1 MQRVVRKLSETDLE
15 IFAIDEILEVTSSVR
30 IENLN
35 GKSQKLGT
43 VDNIAFTESES

>member
-1 MQRVVRKLSETDLE
+1 MQRVALKLS
-15 IFAIDEILEVTSSVR
+15 IYEILEVTSSVR

-43 VDNIAFTESES
+43 VDNIVFTESES